1 MIILLILAIFLLA
14 ALAPMLAKISPKF
27 NFYVFGA
34 AFTLAV
40 AVFGFNYKDLPGK
53 ISENIFSIQFNWVI
67 DEISYMITLVVLSLA
82 AIINFYCSDYMIG
95 KERIGQFSFSLQ
107 SFSVA
112 MLGLILADD
121 WITFFLFWE
130 LISLFS
136 FSLIAYDQTIKSRK
150 AALQTLTITGLGGL
164 FLLPS
169 FLIFQQLT
177 GQQTISGF
185 IEYTAILNESPYI
198 IISMILVIIA
208 GFTKSAQFPFSFWL
222 PNAMIAPTPI
232 SALLHSATLVKAG
245 VYLLARL
252 SPIFSSSPIWYY
264 VLLIIGLITFFVAVF
279 RGIFANDLKII
290 FAQTTLAALGVLTI
304 IASLMPSAQATY
316 AFIVF
321 FIAHAAYK
329 SALFLATGTIEYTLG
344 SRLLELIGKAKKFP
358 LIILA
363 LLLAGASMIGIPF
376 FLGYEAKHAIYEV
389 FAYNEVVGFFV
400 LSGLIIG
407 NSMLMIIFINY
418 CYKLII
424 PSIGTSLLNLKLVK
438 KPTLI
443 LQAVPFLLSISGL
456 LLPFWL
462 IENNILNGRP
472 LIDLSQKHNAIIL
485 PWLFS
490 TLPWVLGLLGYII
503 KKAKFDQLV
512 LTRQPIMEYLYHFV
526 ISTVDLISKNIRF
539 WGRLQYQNHIL
550 FVIMVFF
557 GILVSIAILPELTR
571 INWEI
576 NWLEFDFM
584 ITAVIGIIAIL
595 SVITLLQ
602 RHIISLIFTI
612 SIIGFGV
619 CLLFVFFQAPDLA
632 FTQFMIEI
640 LSIVTIVLTLHA
652 FSSNFSL
659 DWGLKDSMATS
670 FNYGRIIISVI
681 VATLSTLLLVLIAQQ
696 PFDSYLSSYFTQ
708 NSVSKAHGYNIVNVI
723 IVDFRGFDT
732 LGEITVIFATTV
744 VTLLLAYSFKKNKG
758 DHAGITNS

>member
-14 ALAPMLAKISPKF
+14 ALAPILAKVSSRF

-40 AVFGFNYKDLPGK
+40 AVFGFNYKDLAGK

-185 IEYTAILNESPYI
+185 IEYTAILRESPYI
-198 IISMILVIIA
+198 LISMILVIIA

-232 SALLHSATLVKAG
+232 SAFLHSATLVKAG

-252 SPIFSSSPIWYY
+252 SPIFSSLPIWYY
-264 VLLIIGLITFFVAVF
+264 VLPIIGLITLFVAVF

-304 IASLMPSAQATY
+304 IASLMPSPQATY

-424 PSIGTSLLNLKLVK
+424 PSIGTSLLTVKLVK

-472 LIDLSQKHNAIIL
+472 LIDSSQKHNAIIL

-490 TLPWVLGLLGYII
+490 TLPWVLGLSGYII

-512 LTRQPIMEYLYHFV
+512 LTRQPIIEYFYHFV
-526 ISTVDLISKNIRF
+526 ISTLDLISKNIRF

-550 FVIMVFF
+550 FLIMVFF
-557 GILVSIAILPELTR
+557 GILVGIAILPELTR

-576 NWLEFDFM
+576 NWLELNYM
-584 ITAVIGIIAIL
+584 ITAIVGIIAIL

-602 RHIISLIFTI
+602 RHIISVIFTI

-640 LSIVTIVLTLHA
+640 LSIVTIVLTLRA

-659 DWGLKDSMATS
+659 DW
-670 FNYGRIIISVI
+670 
-681 VATLSTLLLVLIAQQ
+681 
-696 PFDSYLSSYFTQ
+696 
-708 NSVSKAHGYNIVNVI
+708 
-723 IVDFRGFDT
+723 
-732 LGEITVIFATTV
+732 
-744 VTLLLAYSFKKNKG
+744 
-758 DHAGITNS
+758 